1 MSPID
6 TNRLVIS
13 NRPVFAW
20 VFGLIFVLAGI
31 FMAIQGTF
39 LMALIFGGI
48 GLLVALLSGFGSQLV
63 LDKTEGVARLIKYT
77 IGGKQVREVLLE
89 ELSTA
94 EVRRTGQNT
103 YRIELLLT
111 NGESLPLTAYS
122 TSGQMSKQLQAD
134 KIRTFLGP
142 QKPGDR
148 VAALLGVSAVKDQLA
163 QQMYQPRPVQSVRGA
178 EESGTA
184 EGVNWEIQRLRS
196 ASGGKITRW
205 FSEGAKLPGSFV
217 MLVQGGGNQPSSKG
231 LGGLLGSLSQLV
243 YKQYIGMYQ
252 IGSDETPDLESA
264 QAVQNLDPRLASNFI
279 SLTNDSFAARQM
291 LNPWTV
297 GPLANW
303 AARHPAGGMQVM
315 RDNTYGPMLVLFS
328 PRGVTIAFAG
338 QIDQAEMIEEIT
350 QLGVELVKANS
361 TN

>member
-1 MSPID
+1 
-6 TNRLVIS
+6 
-13 NRPVFAW
+13 
-20 VFGLIFVLAGI
+20 
-31 FMAIQGTF
+31 
-39 LMALIFGGI
+39 
-48 GLLVALLSGFGSQLV
+48 
-63 LDKTEGVARLIKYT
+63 
-77 IGGKQVREVLLE
+77 
-89 ELSTA
+89 
-94 EVRRTGQNT
+94 
-103 YRIELLLT
+103 
-111 NGESLPLTAYS
+111 
-122 TSGQMSKQLQAD
+122 
-134 KIRTFLGP
+134 
-142 QKPGDR
+142 
-148 VAALLGVSAVKDQLA
+148 
-163 QQMYQPRPVQSVRGA
+163 
-178 EESGTA
+178 
-184 EGVNWEIQRLRS
+184 
-196 ASGGKITRW
+196 
-205 FSEGAKLPGSFV
+205 
-217 MLVQGGGNQPSSKG
+217 MLVQGGGNQPGGKG